1 MVGMA
6 ETREVFVEQPVFC
19 SCFRVRIRLSRRFNH
34 AISKGFLRRAVL
46 MNESILDLPIQ
57 SPLQRVVFGL
67 VVILKNC
74 DEPLKFG
81 IVLAKLPIV
90 LP

>member
-6 ETREVFVEQPVFC
+6 ETREVFIERPVFC
-19 SCFRVRIRLSRRFNH
+19 SCFLARIRLSRRFNR

-57 SPLQRVVFGL
+57 TPLQRVVFGL